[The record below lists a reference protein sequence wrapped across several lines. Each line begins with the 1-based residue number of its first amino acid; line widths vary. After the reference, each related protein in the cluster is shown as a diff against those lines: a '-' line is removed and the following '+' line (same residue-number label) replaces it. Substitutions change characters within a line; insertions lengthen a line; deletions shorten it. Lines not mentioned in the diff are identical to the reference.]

1 MNCFYRLEYSISMAD
16 DEQYD
21 DDQYIEEEEV
31 VEDLVDLE
39 NTANK
44 DFGNELLR
52 FHPEARIDTIETVVM
67 DSVLTNVPPSFTNA
81 DGHADP
87 KHRSAPFLTQFEK
100 TKILGF
106 RTNQLSNGARPYIA
120 IPKHV
125 SDLREIAR
133 LELEARRLPI
143 IIKRPMPDGTFE
155 KWRLSDLLI
164 LQLEQLKKNM
174 TRNQALTLT
183 N

>member
-1 MNCFYRLEYSISMAD
+1 ME
-16 DEQYD
+16 DEDY
-21 DDQYIEEEEV
+21 DDQYEEELDLADDGA
-31 VEDLVDLE
+31 VEESQKKDLGNDLM
-39 NTANK
+39 K
-44 DFGNELLR
+44 
-52 FHPEARIDTIETVVM
+52 FHPEARIDTIESVVM
-67 DSVLTNVPPSFTNA
+67 DSVLTNVPPSFTNP

-87 KHRSAPFLTQFEK
+87 KHRSVPFLTQFEK

-164 LQLEQLKKNM
+164 L
-174 TRNQALTLT
+174 
-183 N
+183 